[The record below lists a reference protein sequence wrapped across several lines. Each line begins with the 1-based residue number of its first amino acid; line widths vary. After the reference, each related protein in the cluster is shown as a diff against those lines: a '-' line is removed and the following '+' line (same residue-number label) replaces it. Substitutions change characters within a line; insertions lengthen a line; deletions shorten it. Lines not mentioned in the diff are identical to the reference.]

1 MSEFWDNNKEGIFR
15 GAKSA
20 GKYSYK
26 GAKFVGKSGYQ
37 AVKNQRA
44 ANVAKQQGKSGDGE
58 CSDFKIAISKDIN

>member
-1 MSEFWDNNKEGIFR
+1 MSDFWDNNKESIFK
-15 GAKSA
+15 GAKTA

-44 ANVAKQQGKSGDGE
+44 VNAGRPIETEKSK
-58 CSDFKIAISKDIN
+58 S